1 MNICSKY
8 RKGFTLAELLIVVA
22 IISVLI
28 GIAIPVLT
36 GSLDRSKR
44 AVDIANARNIRSALT
59 NTLISGDIS
68 IQPDDAAIGVKVTA
82 KGATPG
88 VYRGTDAIRI
98 NTVGKAVTAGNG
110 KKATSVLRET
120 LKSSGLNAVTCKQ
133 ADIDW
138 YLVLVYSDGS
148 SYYWEGK
155 GSGYSNS
162 KRYSWDELHT
172 SKGK

>member
-59 NTLISGDIS
+59 NTLISG
-68 IQPDDAAIGVKVTA
+68 AF
-82 KGATPG
+82 
-88 VYRGTDAIRI
+88 
-98 NTVGKAVTAGNG
+98 
-110 KKATSVLRET
+110 
-120 LKSSGLNAVTCKQ
+120 SSLSLTIAC
-133 ADIDW
+133 
-138 YLVLVYSDGS
+138 L
-148 SYYWEGK
+148 
-155 GSGYSNS
+155 
-162 KRYSWDELHT
+162 
-172 SKGK
+172 